1 MSNTH
6 NPQVTCCVLRNLVIL
21 PENSFLPKFS
31 STFKMPSIANKS
43 VLVIGGSSGIGYAV
57 AEKCLAEGAK
67 VHIASSSPSRVN
79 ASVSSLKEQFPK
91 GDISGHICDLADQ
104 NVEQNLEKLLE
115 AIKPL
120 DHIVFTAGDALAL
133 TPLEK
138 IDLEAIQK
146 AGHIRF
152 AVPLLVAKL
161 APRFLNP
168 SFQSSYTLTTGVG
181 SQKPF
186 PNWSLISGYLSGL
199 HGMTRNLAL
208 DLKPL
213 RVNLVSPGVVDTPL
227 WGPDGVPEEMSQH
240 TTLGKVG
247 TPEEVA
253 EAYLYLMKDTNA
265 TGSCISTNGG
275 SLLL

>member
-1 MSNTH
+1 
-6 NPQVTCCVLRNLVIL
+6 
-21 PENSFLPKFS
+21 
-31 STFKMPSIANKS
+31 MPSIANKS

-57 AEKCLAEGAK
+57 AERCLAEGAK
-67 VHIASSSPSRVN
+67 VHIASSSASRVN
-79 ASVSSLKEQFPK
+79 ASASSLKEKFPA
-91 GDISGHICDLADQ
+91 GEISGHCCDLAER

-115 AIKPL
+115 AVKPL
-120 DHIVFTAGDALAL
+120 DHIVFTAGDALAIK
-133 TPLEK
+133 P
-138 IDLEAIQK
+138 LEAIDLDAIQQ

-161 APRFLNP
+161 APRYLNP
-168 SFQSSYTLTTGVG
+168 GFQSSYTMTTGAG

-186 PNWSLISGYLSGL
+186 PNWSMISGYLSGL

-213 RVNLVSPGVVDTPL
+213 RVNLVSPGVVATPL
-227 WGPDGVPEEMSQH
+227 WGTNGVPEEMSQH

-253 EAYLYLMKDTNA
+253 EAYVYLMKDTNA

>member
-1 MSNTH
+1 
-6 NPQVTCCVLRNLVIL
+6 
-21 PENSFLPKFS
+21 
-31 STFKMPSIANKS
+31 MPSIANKS

-79 ASVSSLKEQFPK
+79 ASASSLKQKFPK
-91 GDISGHICDLADQ
+91 GEISGHVCDLADR
-104 NVEQNLEKLLE
+104 NVEQNLENLLGTM
-115 AIKPL
+115 KPL
-120 DHIVFTAGDALAL
+120 DHIVFTAGDALAIK
-133 TPLEK
+133 PLES
-138 IDLEAIQK
+138 IDLDAIQR
-146 AGHIRF
+146 AGHLRF

-168 SFQSSYTLTTGVG
+168 GFQSSYTLTTGVG

-186 PNWSLISGYLSGL
+186 PNWSMISGYLSGL

-227 WGPDGVPEEMSQH
+227 WGSDGVPKEMSGY